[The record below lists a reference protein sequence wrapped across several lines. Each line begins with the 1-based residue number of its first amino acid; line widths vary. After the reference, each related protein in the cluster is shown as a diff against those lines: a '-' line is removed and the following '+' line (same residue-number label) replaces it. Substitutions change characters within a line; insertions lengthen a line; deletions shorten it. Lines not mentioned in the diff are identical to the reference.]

1 MDKYKIIKNL
11 GDGTYGN
18 VAQATN
24 TQTGEVVAIKKMK
37 KKFYSWDE
45 CMSLREIKALRKL
58 NHLNIVKMKEVIRV
72 NNDLYLVF
80 EYMQGNVYEMLKQNR
95 TSGLS
100 LDQIKSVM
108 YQTF

>member
-11 GDGTYGN
+11 GDGTYGS
-18 VAQATN
+18 VAQALN
-24 TQTGEVVAIKKMK
+24 TQNNETVAIKKMK

-58 NHLNIVKMKEVIRV
+58 NHPNIVKLKEVIRV

-80 EYMQGNVYEMLKQNR
+80 EYMQQNVYETIKNNR
-95 TSGLS
+95 TKGLT
-100 LDQIKSVM
+100 DE
-108 YQTF
+108 